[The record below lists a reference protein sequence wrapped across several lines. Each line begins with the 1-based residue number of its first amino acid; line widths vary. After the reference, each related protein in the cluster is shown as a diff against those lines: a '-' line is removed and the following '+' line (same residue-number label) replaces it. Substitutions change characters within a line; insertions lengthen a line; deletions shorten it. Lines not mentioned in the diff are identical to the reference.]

1 MNHLKKADY
10 LLMLSHARAS
20 LPEEACGLLA
30 GPSRGEE
37 AWVEKI
43 YLLEN
48 ADQSPTHFSIAPEEQ
63 LKAILDM
70 RAQSLEQLGNWHS
83 HPETPSRPSA
93 EDIRLALDPTA
104 SYLILSLAEEKPV
117 LHAFRIQRGVAER
130 EDLLLE
136 EGIR

>member
-1 MNHLKKADY
+1 MIHLKKSDY
-10 LLMLSHARAS
+10 FRILHHACAC

-30 GPSRGEE
+30 GRFEGEE
-37 AWVEKI
+37 AWVEKV

-48 ADQSPTHFSIAPEEQ
+48 ADHSPTHFTIAPEEQ

-70 RAQSLEQLGNWHS
+70 RSQSLEQLGNWHS

-104 SYLILSLAEEKPV
+104 SYLILSLAESEPV
-117 LHAFRIQRGVAER
+117 LCSFLIRDGKAER
-130 EDLLLE
+130 EKLYFE
-136 EGIR
+136 E